1 MRYSGMAHRVRPCGL
16 MGSLDH
22 QAQRVLDRIELRF
35 GIDAELR
42 RRLYPAVKK
51 VLAVGPKGEERTVLL
66 RMVAEAYAHQ
76 VKVREIIQKLEGTL
90 RRRVTDNY
98 CDLLGIEPPNIDP

>member
-1 MRYSGMAHRVRPCGL
+1 

-42 RRLYPAVKK
+42 RRLFPAVKK
-51 VLAVGPKGEERTVLL
+51 MLALGPKGEERTRLL
-66 RMVAEAYAHQ
+66 RLVAEAYAHQ
-76 VKVREIIQKLEGTL
+76 VKVREIIQKLERDL
-90 RRRVTDNY
+90 RRRVADNY